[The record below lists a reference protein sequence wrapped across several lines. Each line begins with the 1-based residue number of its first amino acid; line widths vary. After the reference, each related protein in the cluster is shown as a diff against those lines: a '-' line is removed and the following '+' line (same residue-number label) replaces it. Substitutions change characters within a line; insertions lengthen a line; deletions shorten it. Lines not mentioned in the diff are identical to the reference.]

1 MKKRLLF
8 LLCFNLCLAY
18 HHSRAQTTQPAP
30 DVNFRQPWLNLQKLT
45 FKSVESGVRK
55 IYTHIK
61 FKELTQKHHQVA
73 ILPVEIIIDQ
83 NEISHMPAQD
93 LNHRAFVEAKNAYP
107 ILFASLQK
115 EKVMHRYNINFQ
127 DISETQRIL
136 SENDLTPDK
145 LKSTPA
151 AKLAALLGVDAII
164 TCSIVR
170 DEKLVA
176 EAKTLENLRR
186 SKGLV
191 GPSAGTA
198 TVNIYDG
205 RNNELLWQFER
216 LLTAG
221 LGNNM
226 HETMLNLGNRMAMA
240 FPYFKPL

>member
-1 MKKRLLF
+1 MKKHLLL
-8 LLCFNLCLAY
+8 LLCLCFCLAY
-18 HHSRAQTTQPAP
+18 HSSRAQTDESALKIRHPK
-30 DVNFRQPWLNLQKLT
+30 FSLKKLT
-45 FKSVESGVRK
+45 FKSVESGVRR

-73 ILPVEIIIDQ
+73 ILPVEIIIDKDEVHHTPVQ
-83 NEISHMPAQD
+83 N

-115 EKVMHRYNINFQ
+115 EKAMHRYHINFQ

-136 SENDLTPDK
+136 TENNLTSDIVK
-145 LKSTPA
+145 RTPA
-151 AKLAALLGVDAII
+151 AQLAALLGVDAIV

-176 EAKTLENLRR
+176 EAKALENFRR

-198 TVNIYDG
+198 TINIYDG
-205 RNNELLWQFER
+205 KNNELLWQFER

-226 HETMLNLGNRMAMA
+226 HETILNLGNRMAMA